1 MVIFNL
7 NVLYKS
13 DFAFLLQEK
22 HIGII
27 RIITLS
33 NPEKR
38 QYLPH
43 YWSDKGF
50 NGTFERRALPS
61 LHGGSVKITV
71 YSPSKYWENN

>member
-43 YWSDKGF
+43 Y
-50 NGTFERRALPS
+50 
-61 LHGGSVKITV
+61 
-71 YSPSKYWENN
+71 